1 MDTFAEMAAKVEGMV
16 TPRRWRHILG
26 VMETAEE
33 LAIRQ
38 NCSREGARVA
48 ALLHD
53 CAKDLPKNTLLK
65 LIEDSGIVL
74 DEVEGELY
82 PLWHAPVGAVLA
94 RREFGV
100 TDLDILA
107 AIRYHTVGRAGMS
120 LLEKSAVADITNPVV
135 PRENL
140 LLVLPICCRV
150 PKALDSAI
158 TFITAGSC
166 YILTV
171 VLQSVDRERRSAEEG
186 TSSLRVPAESMPNRS
201 RSLREQPQAAEL
213 EKRRKGRKKA
223 TLFYLFLVVLALL
236 LRNTPTIRCSRWRY
250 DNQGSLHR
258 ERINGRTLC

>member
-33 LAIRQ
+33 LALRQ

-120 LLEKSAVADITNPVV
+120 LLEKIIYVADIIEPSRDWPGVDKL
-135 PRENL
+135 RS
-140 LLVLPICCRV
+140 LVFADFAAGCL
-150 PKALDSAI
+150 KALDSAI
-158 TFITAGSC
+158 TFILQQGS
-166 YILTV
+166 LLHPGTV
-171 VLQSVDRERRSAEEG
+171 AARNQLIREQRSAE
-186 TSSLRVPAESMPNRS
+186 
-201 RSLREQPQAAEL
+201 
-213 EKRRKGRKKA
+213 RR
-223 TLFYLFLVVLALL
+223 
-236 LRNTPTIRCSRWRY
+236 
-250 DNQGSLHR
+250 
-258 ERINGRTLC
+258 